1 MVIEEQGL
9 DQIFDAVVR
18 SLDAAP
24 AVVKPRNDDVSTS
37 PRRRR
42 RNRRQAGA
50 ADSPAIAAPRAP
62 YVQRRIG
69 VFDVLSDEGAELIEH
84 NAETILQE
92 IGMEFRDDP
101 EVLQI
106 LKDAGADVNGERVRF
121 ERGMCRKIIQ
131 ASAPKSFTQHARNP
145 ANTVRIGAE
154 NTVFG
159 PTFGAPFV
167 HDLDNGRRY
176 ATLEDQRNFVK
187 LTYLSPGLHH
197 SGGILSEPVDLPV
210 NKRHFD
216 IVYSHIRYSDKP
228 FFGSMLGTERAQ
240 DSVTMAKLVFGDEF
254 VENNTVLYSV
264 SNVNAPLVLDAT
276 MSGSLKT
283 YARHNQ
289 AVAISPFILSG
300 AMSPCTVAGTLSQ
313 LFAEVLGGLSLVQ
326 LVRPGAPCLFGT
338 FASAISMQSGAPT
351 FGTPEGS
358 KIIFGA
364 AKLAR
369 RLGVPYHSMGALNA
383 SKLPDAQ
390 AGYEG
395 ALTMQS
401 ALLAGANYII
411 HAAGWLESGLTMGY
425 EKFVIDADR
434 CAAMEVFARGI
445 ELDENQQALD
455 AVREVGPGGH
465 YLGCEHTQQNFR
477 SAFYR
482 SAVADYNSFEQ
493 WSSEGGLDQAQKA
506 NRIWKQMLDDYQAP
520 DIDSA
525 VDEALLEF
533 MTRRKA
539 SMPDTN
545 A

>member
-1 MVIEEQGL
+1 MSTTG
-9 DQIFDAVVR
+9 D
-18 SLDAAP
+18 
-24 AVVKPRNDDVSTS
+24 KPRT
-37 PRRRR
+37 RRKR
-42 RNRRQAGA
+42 GA
-50 ADSPAIAAPRAP
+50 KREAPEAP
-62 YVQRRIG
+62 PVVAYIQRKIG
-69 VFDVLSDEGAELIEH
+69 VFDILDDEACELIEH

-101 EVLQI
+101 EVLDI
-106 LKDAGADVNGERVRF
+106 LRNAGADVVGERVRF
-121 ERGMCRKIIQ
+121 DRGMCRRIIQ
-131 ASAPKSFTQHARNP
+131 ATTPREFTQHARNP
-145 ANTVRIGAE
+145 ARTVRIGGN

-159 PTFGAPFV
+159 PTFGPPFV
-167 HDLDNGRRY
+167 HDLDRGRRY
-176 ATLEDQRNFVK
+176 ATLEDQQNFVK

-197 SGGILSEPVDLPV
+197 SGGVLSEPVDVPV

-216 IVYSHIRYSDKP
+216 IVYSHLRYSDKA
-228 FFGSMLGTERAQ
+228 FFGSMLGAERAE
-240 DSVTMAKLVFGDEF
+240 DSVAMAKIVFGDAF

-289 AVAISPFILSG
+289 AVTVSPFILSG

-313 LFAEVLGGLSLVQ
+313 LFAEVLGGLTLVQ
-326 LVRPGAPCLFGT
+326 LVRPGAPGLFGT
-338 FASAISMQSGAPT
+338 FSSAISMQSGAPT

-390 AGYEG
+390 AAYEG

-401 ALLAGANYII
+401 AFLAGANYII
-411 HAAGWLESGLTMGY
+411 HAAGWLEGGLTMGY

-434 CAAMEVFARGI
+434 CASMEVFAQGI
-445 ELDENQQALD
+445 GLDENEQALD
-455 AVREVGPGGH
+455 AIREVGPGGH
-465 YLGCEHTQQNFR
+465 YLGCEHTQRNFR

-482 SAVADYNSFEQ
+482 STTADNNSYEQ
-493 WSSEGGLDQAQKA
+493 WSEAGGLDQATRA
-506 NRIWKQMLDDYQAP
+506 NRMWKTMLAEYEAP
-520 DIDSA
+520 PIDPGI
-525 VDEALLEF
+525 DEALLEF
-533 MTRRKA
+533 IAKRKA
-539 SMPDTN
+539 SMPDRLV
-545 A
+545 

>member
-1 MVIEEQGL
+1 MRKRTMTESEGGK
-9 DQIFDAVVR
+9 R
-18 SLDAAP
+18 G
-24 AVVKPRNDDVSTS
+24 
-37 PRRRR
+37 RRRR
-42 RNRRQAGA
+42 KRGVPENAG
-50 ADSPAIAAPRAP
+50 PPEVTHVP
-62 YVQRRIG
+62 YVQRKIG
-69 VFDVLSDEGAELIEH
+69 VFDVLSDEGAELIEQ

-101 EVLQI
+101 EVLDI
-106 LKDAGADVNGERVRF
+106 LRAAGADVKGERVRF
-121 ERGMCRKIIQ
+121 DRGMCRQIIQ
-131 ASAPKSFTQHARNP
+131 ASAPGEFTQYARNP
-145 ANTVRIGAE
+145 RNTVRIGGN

-159 PTFGAPFV
+159 PAFGPPFV
-167 HDLDNGRRY
+167 HDLDEGRRY
-176 ATLEDQRNFVK
+176 ATIEDQRNFVK
-187 LTYLSPGLHH
+187 LAYLSPGLHH
-197 SGGILSEPVDLPV
+197 SGGVLSEPVDLPV

-228 FFGSMLGTERAQ
+228 FFGSMLGAERAE
-240 DSVTMAKLVFGDEF
+240 DSVAMAKLVFGDEF
-254 VENNTVLYSV
+254 VEKNTVLYSV

-300 AMSPCTVAGTLSQ
+300 AMSPCTVAGTLGQ
-313 LFAEVLGGLSLVQ
+313 LFAEVLGGLCLVQ

-390 AGYEG
+390 AAYEG

-411 HAAGWLESGLTMGY
+411 HAAGWLEGGLTMGY

-434 CAAMEVFARGI
+434 AAAMEVFARGI

-455 AVREVGPGGH
+455 AIREVGPGGH
-465 YLGCEHTQQNFR
+465 YLGCDHTQRNFR

-482 SAVADYNSFEQ
+482 SSVADYNSYEQ
-493 WSSEGGLDQAQKA
+493 WLSDGALDQAQKA
-506 NRIWKQMLDDYQAP
+506 NRIWKEMLANYEP
-520 DIDSA
+520 PEIDPA
-525 VDEALLEF
+525 IDESLLDF
-533 MTRRKA
+533 MKRRKD
-539 SMPDTN
+539 SMPDRHV
-545 A
+545 

>member
-1 MVIEEQGL
+1 MTE
-9 DQIFDAVVR
+9 
-18 SLDAAP
+18 
-24 AVVKPRNDDVSTS
+24 STGGKGS
-37 PRRRR
+37 RRRR
-42 RNRRQAGA
+42 KRGA
-50 ADSPAIAAPRAP
+50 TEASGAPLAARVP
-62 YVQRRIG
+62 YIQRKIG
-69 VFDVLSDEGAELIEH
+69 VFDILSDEGAELIET

-101 EVLQI
+101 EVLAI
-106 LKDAGADVNGERVRF
+106 LKDAGADVQGERVRF
-121 ERGMCRKIIQ
+121 DRGMCRQIIQ
-131 ASAPKSFTQHARNP
+131 ATAPREFTQHARNP
-145 ANTVRIGAE
+145 ANTVRIGGN

-159 PTFGAPFV
+159 PTFGPPFV
-167 HDLDNGRRY
+167 HDLDSGRRY
-176 ATLEDQRNFVK
+176 ATIEDQRNFVK

-216 IVYSHIRYSDKP
+216 IVYSHIRDSDKA
-228 FFGSMLGTERAQ
+228 FFGSMLGAERAE

-289 AVAISPFILSG
+289 AVAVSPFILSG

-313 LFAEVLGGLSLVQ
+313 LFAEVLGGLCLVQ

-390 AGYEG
+390 AAYEG

-411 HAAGWLESGLTMGY
+411 HAAGWLEGGLTMGY

-434 CAAMEVFARGI
+434 CAAMEVFARGV

-455 AVREVGPGGH
+455 AIREVGPGGH
-465 YLGCEHTQQNFR
+465 YLGCDHTQRNFR
-477 SAFYR
+477 TAFFR
-482 SAVADYNSFEQ
+482 SPVADYNSYEQ
-493 WSSEGGLDQAQKA
+493 WSSDGGLDQAQKA
-506 NRIWKQMLDDYQAP
+506 NRIWKEMLAGYEAP
-520 DIDSA
+520 AIDPA

-533 MTRRKA
+533 IQKRKD
-539 SMPDTN
+539 SMLDQHV
-545 A
+545 